1 MIYSTTTKSL
11 EQYWFFIVNIKRGLE
26 DNQEMCSSKF
36 KALTIRII
44 NYQRAFKFIK
54 DDFLQISGIIH
65 QPS

>member
-36 KALTIRII
+36 KAPTIRII
-44 NYQRAFKFIK
+44 KE
-54 DDFLQISGIIH
+54 
-65 QPS
+65 PSNS